1 MDPQRWRALSPHL
14 DRALEMAGEERDRWL
29 EALRAEDPAL
39 ASELARLLDSDRALE
54 EQGFLEGPAAP
65 ATGERSLA
73 GQVVGSYVLRSLIG
87 QGGMGSVW
95 LAERADG
102 RFEGQAA
109 VKLLN
114 ASLVGRE
121 GEARFR
127 REGNILA
134 RLRHANIAHLA
145 DAGVSPFGHPY
156 LVLEHVD
163 GERIDAYCDARGLGI
178 EARLRLF
185 LDVLGAVAHAHGRLV
200 VHRDLKPSNILVT
213 RDGRVKLLDFGIA
226 KLLESDDE
234 EASPTREGRTALTPQ
249 YAAPEQLTGGDVT
262 TATDVYALGGLLYLL
277 LAGRHAAGSDSST
290 PAELVR
296 AIVDREAPRL
306 SDAAAAGG
314 DGPPAAAL
322 AARRHTTPRR
332 LRRTLRGDLDNIVA
346 KALRK
351 QPSERYA
358 SVEALADDL
367 RRYLERQ
374 PVHARADSFAYR
386 TRKFVARH
394 RAGVAVAAALAALV
408 AGGVVRERVLR
419 ARADAEARKAAAV
432 KDYLVSVF
440 DVSDPFSSAPRGG
453 DVTARALLDRGAAR
467 VDAALA
473 GQPEVQSE
481 LLGALGRVYTS
492 LGVFDTAAAL
502 QRRALEQQRARLGP
516 RHPDV
521 AEAMDQLGLVLSKQ
535 NQFAQA
541 EPLLRE
547 ALAQRRA
554 LLGDTHAATAA
565 SVNHL
570 ATLLQVRNDYAGA
583 EPLFREVIAIRRA
596 VHGGEHNEVATA
608 RGNLAVLL
616 YLRGRYEEA
625 ETLHRE
631 ALAGHR
637 RHLGEDHAQVAVSMQ
652 NLAQV
657 LQARGQFEEAESLQ
671 RQALATKRK
680 LLGDAHPTVAVSLG
694 NLGMMLAHELDQPE
708 KGEPLVLEA
717 LAMSRRI
724 FGPRHVYVSD
734 ALHYHGTILR
744 LKGDFEAG
752 LRVGH
757 QALEMNRSLFGNQH
771 VKVANNLNSIGVM
784 LHLKGDLDRAVAV
797 LRESLAL
804 YVRLVGEK
812 HRNSSVV
819 AITLAKALREKGQAA
834 EAESLLRAAAARLDA
849 ANRDHRSHLI
859 RARVGLGQV
868 LTDQGR
874 HAEALP
880 ILEEVVAMA
889 NGQFGAGNWR
899 AGEAGLALGAC
910 LAAAGEPARAEPLL
924 RTALAALET
933 RRPAQPRVVG
943 AAESALAEV
952 YRALGRPHEARA
964 LRSAAR

>member
-14 DRALEMAGEERDRWL
+14 DRALEMTGEERDRWI
-29 EALRAEDPAL
+29 EALRADDPAL

-65 ATGERSLA
+65 AEPSLA
-73 GQVVGSYVLRSLIG
+73 GQVVGAYVLRSLIG

-114 ASLVGRE
+114 ASLVGRD

-134 RLRHANIAHLA
+134 RLRHSNIAHLA

-163 GERIDAYCDARGLGI
+163 GEPIDAWCDARGLGI

-226 KLLESDDE
+226 KLLESEDE
-234 EASPTREGRTALTPQ
+234 AAPRTREGRTALTPQ

-277 LAGRHAAGSDSST
+277 LAGRHAVGTGSSS

-296 AIVDREAPRL
+296 AIVDREPPRL
-306 SDAAAAGG
+306 SDAAGG
-314 DGPPAAAL
+314 GGPTPALL
-322 AARRHTTPRR
+322 AARRHTTPRK
-332 LRRTLRGDLDNIVA
+332 LHRTLRGDLDNIVA

-351 QPSERYA
+351 QPSDRYT
-358 SVEALADDL
+358 SVEALADDV
-367 RRYLERQ
+367 RRYLDRR
-374 PVHARADSFAYR
+374 PVHARADSLAYR
-386 TRKFVARH
+386 TRRFLARH
-394 RAGVAVAAALAALV
+394 RAGVAVAAVLAALV

-440 DVSDPFSSAPRGG
+440 DVSDPFSSASRPA

-467 VDAALA
+467 ADAALA

-481 LLGALGRVYTS
+481 LLGVLGRVYTN
-492 LGVFDTAAAL
+492 LGLFDTAADL
-502 QRRALEQQRARLGP
+502 QRRALEQQRALRGP

-535 NQFAQA
+535 NQFEQA

-554 LLGDTHAATAA
+554 LLGNAHAATAA
-565 SVNHL
+565 SINHL

-583 EPLFREVIAIRRA
+583 EPLFQEAIAMRRA
-596 VHGGEHNEVATA
+596 VHGDGHLEVATA
-608 RGNLAVLL
+608 RGNLGVLL
-616 YLRGRYEEA
+616 YLRGRYDEA
-625 ETLHRE
+625 ERLHRE
-631 ALAGHR
+631 ALAVQR
-637 RHLGEDHAQVAVSMQ
+637 RHLGEDHAQVAVSLQ

-657 LQARGQFEEAESLQ
+657 LQAQGQFEEAESLQ
-671 RQALATKRK
+671 RQALAAKRK
-680 LLGDAHPTVAVSLG
+680 LLGDAHPTVATSLG
-694 NLGMMLAHELDQPE
+694 NLGMLLAHELDQPE
-708 KGEPLVLEA
+708 KGEPLILEA
-717 LAMSRRI
+717 LAMNRRI
-724 FGPRHVYVSD
+724 FGERHVYVAD
-734 ALHYHGTILR
+734 TLHYHGTVLR
-744 LKGDFEAG
+744 LKGDFATG
-752 LRVGH
+752 LRVGQ
-757 QALEMNRSLFGNQH
+757 QALDMNRSLFGNQH

-784 LHLKGDLDRAVAV
+784 LYLTGDLDRAIAV
-797 LRESLAL
+797 LREALAL

-819 AITLAKALREKGQAA
+819 AITLAKALREKGQAG
-834 EAESLLRAAAARLDA
+834 EAESLLRAAITRLDA
-849 ANRDHRSHLI
+849 SNRDHRSHLI
-859 RARVGLGQV
+859 RAKVGLGQV

-874 HAEALP
+874 PAEALP
-880 ILEEVVAMA
+880 ILEEAVALGSA
-889 NGQFGAGNWR
+889 QFGAGNWR
-899 AGEAGLALGAC
+899 AGEAGLALGVC
-910 LAAAGEPARAEPLL
+910 LAALGQPARAEPIL

-933 RRPAQPRVVG
+933 RRPAQPRVVA

-952 YRALGRPHEARA
+952 SRGPGGPAAAPTSRAPAGLAEK
-964 LRSAAR
+964 